1 MDEPDLSDRP
11 ADAALSG
18 PELIGRGRYDYERY
32 RVSLAG
38 QDEALTREVVRVGR
52 VAVILPIDLARDE
65 VVLIRQFRLG
75 AELALGK
82 GDLVE
87 VPAGHVEPGEQPV
100 EAALRECREETGLT
114 PERLVPI
121 FSLMPSAGMSDEDM
135 SFFLAVVDAGALPA
149 RAGASHENEET
160 RPMRVPV
167 DRALAALAAGQLHY
181 GAAVAAL
188 QWLALNRARLP
199 EIARGGGA
207 AR

>member
-1 MDEPDLSDRP
+1 MDESDLSDRP
-11 ADAALSG
+11 ADATLSG

-38 QDEALTREVVRVGR
+38 EDTPRTREVVRVGP
-52 VAVILPIDLARDE
+52 VAVILPVDLARDE
-65 VVLIRQFRLG
+65 VVLIRQYRLG
-75 AELALGK
+75 AQLALGK

-87 VPAGHVEPGEQPV
+87 VPAGHVEPGERPI

-114 PERLVPI
+114 PQRLVPM
-121 FSLMPSAGMSDEDM
+121 FSLMPSAGMSDEHM
-135 SFFLAVVDAGALPA
+135 SFFLALVDAATLPA
-149 RAGASHENEET
+149 RAGAAHENEDT

-188 QWLALNRARLP
+188 QWLALNR
-199 EIARGGGA
+199 
-207 AR
+207 

>member
-11 ADAALSG
+11 ADATLSG

-32 RVSLAG
+32 RVRLG
-38 QDEALTREVVRVGR
+38 QNELLTREVVRVGP

-65 VVLIRQFRLG
+65 VVLIRQYRLG

-82 GDLVE
+82 GDLLE
-87 VPAGHVEPGEQPV
+87 VPAGHVEPGEQPI

-114 PERLVPI
+114 PQRLVPM
-121 FSLMPSAGMSDEDM
+121 FSLMPSAGMSDEHM
-135 SFFLAVVDAGALPA
+135 SFFLALVEAGALPE
-149 RAGASHENEET
+149 RAGAPHEQEDT

-167 DRALAALAAGQLHY
+167 DRALAALGAGQLHY
-181 GAAVAAL
+181 GAAIAAL

-199 EIARGGGA
+199 EIVRGSEGAR
-207 AR
+207 